1 MRNYW
6 ILVAAVSVTGC
17 ATRPPV
23 ASITPAVTL
32 SPKPLVREAVATHVV
47 ETRYEVRSYRDPDD
61 PRVRHDAHAVY
72 RVTRVPSGIEALET
86 MPRNKAAPISYA
98 PLPPSAELAA
108 EIATQKEIGAELR
121 AIRARMAAV
130 EQQARAQL
138 GTLADQTEETVNLR
152 KQLEEERAR
161 VRDLESKVSEHVAA
175 PPAMPPPQMASGTDP
190 KW

>member
-17 ATRPPV
+17 ATHRPV
-23 ASITPAVTL
+23 ASITAAATS
-32 SPKPLVREAVATHVV
+32 SPKPLVREAVATRVV

-61 PRVRHDAHAVY
+61 PRVWHDAHAVY
-72 RVTRVPSGIEALET
+72 RATRVPAQLEALET
-86 MPRNKAAPISYA
+86 TPRNKAAPISYA

-121 AIRARMAAV
+121 AIRSRMAVV

-152 KQLEEERAR
+152 RQLEEERTR
-161 VRDLESKVSEHVAA
+161 VRELESKVSEHVAA
-175 PPAMPPPQMASGTDP
+175 PPAMPPPQMASGPDP

>member
-17 ATRPPV
+17 ATHRPV
-23 ASITPAVTL
+23 ASITPAVTS

-47 ETRYEVRSYRDPDD
+47 ETRYEVRSYRDSDD

-72 RVTRVPSGIEALET
+72 RATRVPARIEALET
-86 MPRNKAAPISYA
+86 TPRNKAAPLSYA

-108 EIATQKEIGAELR
+108 EIATQKEIGADLR
-121 AIRARMAAV
+121 AIRSRMAAV

-138 GTLADQTEETVNLR
+138 GTLADQTAETVNLR
-152 KQLEEERAR
+152 KQLEKERAR
-161 VRDLESKVSEHVAA
+161 VRELESMVSENMAV
-175 PPAMPPPQMASGTDP
+175 PPAVPLPQASGADA

>member
-6 ILVAAVSVTGC
+6 TLVAAVLVTGC

-23 ASITPAVTL
+23 ASIKPAVTL

-72 RVTRVPSGIEALET
+72 RATRVPARIEALET
-86 MPRNKAAPISYA
+86 TPRNKAAPVSYA

-108 EIATQKEIGAELR
+108 EIAKQKEIGAELR
-121 AIRARMAAV
+121 AIRSRMAAV
-130 EQQARAQL
+130 EQQVRAQL
-138 GTLADQTEETVNLR
+138 GTLADQTAETVNLR
-152 KQLEEERAR
+152 KQLEEERTR
-161 VRDLESKVSEHVAA
+161 VRELESKGSEHVAA
-175 PPAMPPPQMASGTDP
+175 LPAMPPPQMASGTDP